1 MNTENSLTQF
11 VKSIIGEADSEL
23 TGIGTIVVNLA
34 EDLSKLLDSLF
45 YVASALG
52 LFLFVL
58 AILDFKKIKKA
69 NSNVT
74 AGGVMIKV
82 VSSTLMGQLA
92 TFVFHAS
99 QSLSPMANPMYPDS
113 YVAMAKSSQGNDPMY
128 AMLFGVM
135 AIITLLGW
143 LYAFKCLYLFYTA
156 SNKDDKE
163 GHILKAVNTGVGSI
177 LIVNIAFVLG
187 NAISSAGGN
196 ITQIG
201 NFN

>member
-1 MNTENSLTQF
+1 MNSENSLTQF
-11 VKSIIGEADSEL
+11 VQSVIGTADSEL
-23 TGIGTIVVNLA
+23 TGIGTIIVNLA
-34 EDLSKLLDSLF
+34 EDLSKLLNSLF
-45 YVASALG
+45 YVSSALG

-58 AILDFKKIKKA
+58 AILDVKKIKKA

-74 AGGVMIKV
+74 AGGVLLKV

-92 TFVFHAS
+92 TFVYHAS

-113 YVAMAKSSQGNDPMY
+113 YVAIAKSQSNDPMN

-143 LYAFKCLYLFYTA
+143 IYAFKCLYLFYTA

-177 LIVNIAFVLG
+177 LIVNIAFVLA